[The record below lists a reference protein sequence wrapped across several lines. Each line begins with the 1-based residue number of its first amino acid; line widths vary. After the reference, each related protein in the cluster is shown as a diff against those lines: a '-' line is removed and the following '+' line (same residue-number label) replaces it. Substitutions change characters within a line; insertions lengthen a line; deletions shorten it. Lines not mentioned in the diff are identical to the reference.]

1 MKEESKQKK
10 QEQGQ
15 YVNVKIQK
23 IKKQQH
29 QDRKTIS
36 PFSQNSLLAS
46 VKGITPLKGSKLNS
60 PIEVQEEMIE
70 VANR

>member
-15 YVNVKIQK
+15 YVKIQK

-36 PFSQNSLLAS
+36 PFSQNSLLSS

-60 PIEVQEEMIE
+60 PLEVQEEMIE
-70 VANR
+70 LANK

>member
-15 YVNVKIQK
+15 YVKIKK

>member
-15 YVNVKIQK
+15 YVKIQK